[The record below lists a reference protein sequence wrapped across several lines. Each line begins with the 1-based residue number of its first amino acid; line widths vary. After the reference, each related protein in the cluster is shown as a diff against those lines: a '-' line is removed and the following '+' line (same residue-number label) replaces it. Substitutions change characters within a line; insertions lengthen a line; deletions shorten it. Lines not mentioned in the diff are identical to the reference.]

1 MNDERPVT
9 DLTDLDDI
17 RRELVVLAERLDS
30 LPADAFDERL
40 TAKMR
45 QSELRDAVR
54 NIGLAGDI
62 LSADQ
67 LERQI
72 ATLRSRIESHYGN
85 RISHSSG
92 AQTGLG
98 GGLDPKYLHEMHRAM
113 DAAVDIGRLKDELRR
128 LEDKL
133 AAMRRSG

>member
-1 MNDERPVT
+1 MSDDRPIT
-9 DLTDLDDI
+9 NIADLDDI
-17 RRELVVLAERLDS
+17 RRELIVLAEQLDS
-30 LPADAFDERL
+30 LPEDAFEERL

-45 QSELRDAVR
+45 QTELRDAVHK
-54 NIGLAGDI
+54 IGLAGDI

-72 ATLRSRIESHYGN
+72 ATLRSRIEAHYAN

-98 GGLDPKYLHEMHRAM
+98 GGLDPKILHWMNRAM
-113 DAAVDIGRLKDELRR
+113 DATGDIDRLKEELRR
-128 LEDKL
+128 LENKL